1 MLESWLRAATVPAG
15 LAWRARIVLLAAQ
28 GVANSRIAQ
37 AVGVSVP
44 TVVSWRRR
52 YQARGCAGA
61 GGRAPL
67 GVSQAGAS
75 GAGRGRYLGATA
87 QEVRGHALVKPAA
100 GPSPGHRQRHRGA
113 GVAQLWDPALEV
125 GDLQVLHRPRAGCQ
139 GHRRGGPVPGAP
151 GQRRSA
157 VRRREVPDPGPGP
170 HRPDAAHA
178 AGQDRGGAP
187 TSTPG
192 TEPPPCSPPWRSPP
206 ATSQPPA
213 SPATAVPSC
222 SSSCTRSRVPTPTTS
237 CGLLGVFRTVLVF
250 LLQAAFF
257 RSRKSRSTSFGARY
271 PRAE

>member
-1 MLESWLRAATVPAG
+1 MPRRCRLVWRGGRGSCSWPLRGWLTVGSRRRWGSASPRWSPGGAATRPGGVRGLEDAPRSGCPRQVPRERGVAAT
-15 LAWRARIVLLAAQ
+15 LAPPPKRYGVTHWSSRLLARHLGIGNAT
-28 GVANSRIAQ
+28 VAR
-37 AVGVSVP
+37 V
-44 TVVSWRRR
+44 WR
-52 YQARGCAGA
+52 
-61 GGRAPL
+61 
-67 GVSQAGAS
+67 S
-75 GAGRGRYLGATA
+75 
-87 QEVRGHALVKPAA
+87 
-100 GPSPGHRQRHRGA
+100 
-113 GVAQLWDPALEV
+113 LWDPALEV
-125 GDLQVLHRPRAGCQ
+125 GDLQVLHRPRAGGQ